1 MNNIQAIKHETDP
14 AVIQAGIDA
23 LKAELEK
30 IAASKGLS
38 HYFLLQG
45 DAARRCLDKL
55 SSARAFLRGEE
66 YSDSFWR
73 QRARDHLSSARYEFR
88 NI

>member
-1 MNNIQAIKHETDP
+1 MNNIEAIKHETDP
-14 AVIQAGIDA
+14 TVIRAGIDA
-23 LKAELEK
+23 LYAELEK
-30 IAASKGLS
+30 LATSKGLK
-38 HYFLLQG
+38 YCFLLQG

-73 QRARDHLSSARYEFR
+73 QRARDHLSSARYEFKR
-88 NI
+88 I